1 MGIFS
6 FFKKE
11 KEELKQHI
19 DYKHYVTKEL
29 LLGAFNS
36 LESMV
41 LLFNRDDGWI
51 GANSRF
57 YNTMGFED
65 ISDFRKKYESVRE
78 IFSAESEE
86 VFTEDD
92 KNWLDYI
99 KKYKQEGYSLSLS
112 TKDGQT
118 QHMNAKCHTFFAPQE
133 YYILELL
140 DATKLHEAEL
150 KTQEVE
156 KLKTKFLSNIGHEFR
171 TPMNGILGFIDI
183 LNKTKLDSKQE
194 EYLQMI
200 SRSAKNLMSNI
211 EMLLDLSQMQGGR
224 LKPDNAPFSLLDE
237 MEKLSYEY
245 YLQGLEKGISVQ
257 SFIDPKLPKEI
268 NSDATKILQIMSS
281 LTQNALKFT
290 KRGGR
295 VVIEVKLLKR
305 HLNGDCSI
313 GFGVKDNG
321 KGIADEQ
328 VALIAEPFTA
338 GNQADERLGIGL
350 SLSNGLIELL
360 GGELKIQ
367 SQENVGSYFNFVLH
381 FKDSRGQSYKMMPK
395 KKVKVLLLD
404 SKKIDDANFLTIYLR
419 AFAIDVVKANILD
432 ETVYEGVDALYII
445 ADQSDSSWML
455 KLGTYAKKT
464 SVVLLLDEHEKLQTK
479 LTHIVDEVV
488 RKPLLSSSFSKH
500 LNKMYHIEEIPKE
513 DALDLKDR
521 TTALVVED
529 NLINQRLI
537 KILLQEYSIAVHTAA
552 NGNEAVKL
560 CEQNSFDIIFMDID
574 MPEKNGI
581 IATQEIKDT
590 LKPHKNMPIV
600 ALTAMA
606 MEGDK
611 EMLLREGLDDYISK
625 PLTREKLENI
635 LNKYL
640 KRTEKAKQE

>member
-1 MGIFS
+1 MGMFS

-11 KEELKQHI
+11 NTERKQHI
-19 DYKHYVTKEL
+19 DYKHYLTKEL

-41 LLFNRDDGWI
+41 LLFNRDDGWVA
-51 GANSRF
+51 ANEKF
-57 YNTMGFED
+57 YESMGFED
-65 ISDFRKKYESVRE
+65 ISDFKRQYESVRE
-78 IFSAESEE
+78 IFAAESEE

-92 KNWLDYI
+92 KSWLDYI
-99 KKYKQEGYSLSLS
+99 KKYKQEGYAITLQ
-112 TKDGQT
+112 TKEEQ
-118 QHMNAKCHTFFAPQE
+118 MLRMSAKCHIFFAPQE

-140 DATKLHEAEL
+140 DATEIYEAEQ

-183 LNKTKLDSKQE
+183 LNKTKLDAKQE

-224 LKPDNAPFSLLDE
+224 LKPDNAPFSLLAE

-245 YLQGLEKGISVQ
+245 YLQGIEKGISVQ

-268 NSDATKILQIMSS
+268 TSDATKILQIMSS

-321 KGIADEQ
+321 KGIAAEQ
-328 VALIAEPFTA
+328 IALITEPFNA

-404 SKKIDDANFLTIYLR
+404 NKKIDDANFLTIYLR
-419 AFAIDVVKANILD
+419 AFAVDVIKANVLD
-432 ETVYEGVDALYII
+432 EKIYEGVDALYII

-455 KLGTYAKKT
+455 KLGTYPKKA

-479 LTHIVDEVV
+479 LTHIVDAVV
-488 RKPLLSSSFSKH
+488 KKPLLPSTFARH
-500 LNKMYHIEEIPKE
+500 LNKMYHVEETKIEE
-513 DALDLKDR
+513 ALDLKER

-537 KILLQEYSIAVHTAA
+537 KILLLEYNIAVRTAA
-552 NGNEAVKL
+552 NGNEAVRL

-581 IATQEIKDT
+581 IATQEIKNT
-590 LKPHKNMPIV
+590 LNPQKKMPIV

-611 EMLLREGLDDYISK
+611 EMLLQEGLDDYISK
-625 PLTREKLENI
+625 PLTREKLENV

-640 KRTEKAKQE
+640 KRTESVK